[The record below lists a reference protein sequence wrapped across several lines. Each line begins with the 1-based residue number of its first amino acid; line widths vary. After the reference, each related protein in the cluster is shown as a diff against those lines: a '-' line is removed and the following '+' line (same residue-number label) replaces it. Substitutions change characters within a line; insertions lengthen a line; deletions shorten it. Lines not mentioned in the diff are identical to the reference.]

1 MIEAGVGVGVAMIVN
16 KEALIGALIVTTG
29 AGVGAGV
36 AIGEGEGGVGGVG
49 PLEGEGVTS
58 KGQ

>member
-1 MIEAGVGVGVAMIVN
+1 MIVN

-36 AIGEGEGGVGGVG
+36 AIGEGEGEGEGEGVG

-58 KGQ
+58 KG

>member
-1 MIEAGVGVGVAMIVN
+1 MIEAGVGVAMIVN
-16 KEALIGALIVTTG
+16 KEASIGALIVTTG

-36 AIGEGEGGVGGVG
+36 AIGEGEGEGEGEGVG

-58 KGQ
+58 KG